1 MSKSPIT
8 TEGKG
13 TATMTRK
20 YPPIHPGEVLREDFM
35 KPLKLSSNR
44 LAIDLGVSV
53 PRVNDLVREKRGIS
67 GDMALRLARYWGNTP
82 QFWMNL
88 QSHYELE
95 LARYKNGRAI
105 EVRVQARGAVA

>member
-1 MSKSPIT
+1 
-8 TEGKG
+8 
-13 TATMTRK
+13 MTRK

-35 KPLKLSSNR
+35 KPLGLSSNR

-53 PRVNDLVREKRGIS
+53 PRVHDLVREKRGIS

-88 QSHYELE
+88 QSHYDLE
-95 LARYKNGRAI
+95 LARHRNGREI
-105 EVRVQARGAVA
+105 LSRVQARRSSSAA